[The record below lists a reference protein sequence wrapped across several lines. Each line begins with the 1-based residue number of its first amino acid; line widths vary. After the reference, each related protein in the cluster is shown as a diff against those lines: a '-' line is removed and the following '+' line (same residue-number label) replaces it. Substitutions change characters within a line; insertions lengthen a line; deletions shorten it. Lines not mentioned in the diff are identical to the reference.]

1 MQDQDSTNEDPKG
14 LDLLRTCPK
23 CRFSFWKDLVPIE
36 RSAGCNHVRL
46 VFPLDLTLNINL
58 TCLAWYPT
66 DDLFEAQPKFLLA
79 VVN

>member
-1 MQDQDSTNEDPKG
+1 MPVLVLYTMQ
-14 LDLLRTCPK
+14 
-23 CRFSFWKDLVPIE
+23 KDLVPIE